1 MVLAADPHGGAR
13 NLAIGMRLG
22 APEPVAVGAEL
33 ELALAVGLAG
43 QGRAVGLARR
53 KDAHL
58 GIGHRLAVA
67 GGELDR
73 DLMAR
78 EQVEGQGRPWR
89 DNGKQHRGKSGLA
102 QAKRTDTL
110 HQGTHDTG
118 KPP

>member
-1 MVLAADPHGGAR
+1 
-13 NLAIGMRLG
+13 
-22 APEPVAVGAEL
+22 
-33 ELALAVGLAG
+33 
-43 QGRAVGLARR
+43 
-53 KDAHL
+53 
-58 GIGHRLAVA
+58 
-67 GGELDR
+67 
-73 DLMAR
+73 MAR